1 MAVARPFSANAV
13 QKSSSRS
20 VNRSIGAIVR
30 TFIVGLLGGGW
41 AGASGNDEQLRQRT
55 MFRETLHDQFDLSTW
70 QPGFPKVPRTLV
82 VLR

>member
-1 MAVARPFSANAV
+1 VRMF
-13 QKSSSRS
+13 
-20 VNRSIGAIVR
+20 IVR
-30 TFIVGLLGGGW
+30 LLGGGW

-55 MFRETLHDQFDLSTW
+55 MFRETLHDQFDLSRW